1 MPKTILKD
9 QRSTT
14 SFNFQFDL
22 YNYFSYTITLQ
33 ENIFIRIAQK
43 YVILGR
49 KMIFKKKGGGKKNY
63 YTRKYTNVPDLVGYL
78 ADLLCWLN

>member
-33 ENIFIRIAQK
+33 ENIIIRIAQK
-43 YVILGR
+43 YVTSGEEND
-49 KMIFKKKGGGKKNY
+49 FQKKGGEERKII
-63 YTRKYTNVPDLVGYL
+63 TRENIPMYLILLVILQICCVG
-78 ADLLCWLN
+78 